1 MNIQTP
7 VYAEPSGETRTQVP
21 PHRQEQMIQR
31 TSKSYF
37 LVYGGFAR
45 FLPTF
50 PALAW
55 KARLI
60 LHIAQGWYCPCSGY
74 TTMDRIMPHREAVML
89 NVTVENIGEL
99 AVVECE
105 GKIVQ
110 REAALTLRRAVT
122 SQTDARIVVLELSEV
137 HAIAGGGLGMLVFL
151 RQWARVH
158 NIRFLLFN
166 PSKAVRNGLK
176 RIRSI
181 SEFYIPTMDEMVA
194 LLVYASSRH
203 ALAA

>member
-1 MNIQTP
+1 
-7 VYAEPSGETRTQVP
+7 
-21 PHRQEQMIQR
+21 
-31 TSKSYF
+31 
-37 LVYGGFAR
+37 
-45 FLPTF
+45 
-50 PALAW
+50 
-55 KARLI
+55 
-60 LHIAQGWYCPCSGY
+60 
-74 TTMDRIMPHREAVML
+74 MDRIMEHREAVML
-89 NVTVENIGEL
+89 NVTIENIGEL

-151 RQWARVH
+151 RRWARVH

-181 SEFYIPTMDEMVA
+181 SEFYVPTMDEMVA
-194 LLVYASSRH
+194 LLAYAGSPH
-203 ALAA
+203 ALVA